1 MQKKGVS
8 PAATKKPITPHKHGA
23 TATNTTLSRA
33 ARKVNNSARV
43 NAFAMAR
50 LVTPIDRLVEYVKLK
65 KSTTVEEASKALSV
79 PSKEVE
85 ELAEI
90 LAESGLIN
98 LKYEFSG
105 IRLTPKLVKADEAK
119 PGDGGA
125 KGKGVLER
133 VNSVEQELKS
143 ASDMFAFSEKDISRR
158 VEAVRAHFREIEA
171 LELKGEEVEPLKRKT
186 LALMS
191 QTRVLEDNVEAL
203 RKQAAGVEQEM
214 ASFNQRLEAH
224 PQQRKG
230 IIGRIKG
237 AFSKVAA
244 RLRRKKA

>member
-1 MQKKGVS
+1 MH
-8 PAATKKPITPHKHGA
+8 P
-23 TATNTTLSRA
+23 
-33 ARKVNNSARV
+33 
-43 NAFAMAR
+43 AMAR
-50 LVTPIDRLVEYVKLK
+50 LDTPIDRLVEYVKLK
-65 KSTTVEEASKALSV
+65 KSTTVEEAAKALSL

-98 LKYEFSG
+98 LRYEFSG
-105 IRLTPKLVKADEAK
+105 IRLTPKLVKAEDAK
-119 PGDGGA
+119 PGEAGA
-125 KGKGVLER
+125 KGRGVLER

-158 VEAVRAHFREIEA
+158 VEAVRSHFKEIES
-171 LELKGEEVEPLKRKT
+171 LEVKDEEVEPLKRKT

-214 ASFNQRLEAH
+214 ASFQQRLEAH
-224 PQQRKG
+224 PQQRRG
-230 IIGRIKG
+230 ILGRIRSV
-237 AFSKVAA
+237 FSRAA
-244 RLRRKKA
+244 SKFRRKKNSNPP